1 MRPPISRKPKSIPQY
16 LRKPTSGNA
25 NSFTPGGGSKSGVS
39 GLASSVL
46 SNPAVAKALQLLAG
60 SDGSEIVKTSK
71 KYIGPDG
78 KPITG
83 VKIQQAGHPIG
94 SLIGVAARK
103 SLEALAKKNAANAAK
118 LTKPVAAKAVKAP
131 TPKAP
136 TAAAP
141 AKTPGSTGVGPAL
154 GSAKEAAS
162 ATRANFLKAGYSK
175 DVADAAADMSSRRWT
190 AGMVKTAVEP
200 LKAAPKVVAQAA
212 PKGAISKGAKAAA
225 VKAGSEGPK
234 KTTAIRPKSGPV
246 AAERATIKAG
256 ERTAKTAAGSA
267 RLDKMA
273 AKETSSSA
281 PKSGPAGRVEGSPI
295 AKESVKDVVAR
306 RLAVKNAGRRAGD
319 DTGDSMLKVPDVKSN
334 AQGVI
339 GRPGFYKK
347 DAKGKYLKDKKGDL
361 IPRDSKATPKQ
372 AVREELGRRLIKPRN
387 PGVNASP
394 AKKATYQRN
403 LAQWNKSQDK
413 ISEVTG
419 KGGVTKGKPIEG
431 YAPKP
436 AASKG
441 AEGPKKLTRRIAPPS
456 ANKDAALA
464 LQQKSLRNQAKAA
477 LKAPAK
483 AVESPKKP
491 AAVKPKPAP
500 PKGSAGA
507 EGPKKPSTELMRVPK
522 DTGRKASGPQVK
534 GGDVYRVPP
543 IRGKEVAVRPKGGAL
558 VTRPVP
564 TAAKGIKPKG
574 KFPKKTAGVAAA
586 ALAAAG
592 VAGYAFDKSGAGK
605 GEPEAKPVAGTI
617 TKDSTLPVLTDKY
630 GRQIGRA
637 EFNKREAFRKK
648 TEGKTPKQVAALKK
662 TEMTRRKKFRS
673 GAGKEKFGDKASTVT
688 KNKNIKKGVLT
699 RGTAASR
706 VYATANR

>member
-1 MRPPISRKPKSIPQY
+1 MRPPISRKPKSIPKY

-25 NSFTPGGGSKSGVS
+25 NSFTPGGGSKSGIS

-46 SNPAVAKALQLLAG
+46 SNPAVVKALQLLAG
-60 SDGSEIVKTSK
+60 SDPSEIIKTSG
-71 KYIGPDG
+71 KYIGADG

-83 VKIQQAGHPIG
+83 VKMQQTGQPIG
-94 SLIGVAARK
+94 ALIGVAARK
-103 SLEALAKKNAANAAK
+103 TLEALAKKNAANAAK
-118 LTKPVAAKAVKAP
+118 LTRPVAAKAVKAP
-131 TPKAP
+131 TPKAAIKP
-136 TAAAP
+136 
-141 AKTPGSTGVGPAL
+141 K
-154 GSAKEAAS
+154 
-162 ATRANFLKAGYSK
+162 AT
-175 DVADAAADMSSRRWT
+175 
-190 AGMVKTAVEP
+190 
-200 LKAAPKVVAQAA
+200 
-212 PKGAISKGAKAAA
+212 
-225 VKAGSEGPK
+225 
-234 KTTAIRPKSGPV
+234 PKSGPT
-246 AAERATIKAG
+246 AGERATIKAG
-256 ERTAKTAAGSA
+256 DRTAKTAAGAA

-273 AKETSSSA
+273 AKETASSA
-281 PKSGPAGRVEGSPI
+281 PKSGPKGRVEGTPI
-295 AKESVKDVVAR
+295 AKESVADITKR

-361 IPRDSKATPKQ
+361 VPRDSKPTPKQ
-372 AVREELGRRLIKPRN
+372 AVREEVGRRLIKPRN

-403 LAQWNKSQDK
+403 LTQWNKSQDK

-436 AASKG
+436 
-441 AEGPKKLTRRIAPPS
+441 S
-456 ANKDAALA
+456 AIKP
-464 LQQKSLRNQAKAA
+464 KAA
-477 LKAPAK
+477 PKAPAK

-491 AAVKPKPAP
+491 ATVTPKAKAPAKAKAP
-500 PKGSAGA
+500 ITPKSSAGA
-507 EGPKKPSTELMRVPK
+507 EGPKKPSTDLVRIPK
-522 DTGRKASGPQVK
+522 DTGRQASGPQVK

-543 IRGKEVAVRPKGGAL
+543 IRGKAVAVRPSRDL
-558 VTRPVP
+558 VRIEGPK
-564 TAAKGIKPKG
+564 ASKPKG
-574 KFPKKTAGVAAA
+574 KFPKKAAAVGAGAVAAVGA
-586 ALAAAG
+586 
-592 VAGYAFDKSGAGK
+592 AGYAFDKSDAGK
-605 GEPEAKPVAGTI
+605 GKPEAKPVAGKT

-637 EFNKREAFRKK
+637 EYNKREAFRKK
-648 TEGKTPKQVAALKK
+648 TAGKTPKQVAALKK

-673 GAGKEKFGDKASTVT
+673 GAGKEKFGDKASTVM